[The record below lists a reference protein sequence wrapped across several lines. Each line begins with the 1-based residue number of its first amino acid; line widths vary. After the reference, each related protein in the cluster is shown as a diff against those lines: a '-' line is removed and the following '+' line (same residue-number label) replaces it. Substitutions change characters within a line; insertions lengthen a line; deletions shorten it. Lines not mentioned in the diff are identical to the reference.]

1 MPYIL
6 WQTQNFKYEVNL
18 MKIITVVGARPQ
30 FIKAAA
36 VSKVIRKG
44 HKEILIHTGQ
54 HYDENMSKI
63 FFDELCIPKPDYN
76 LEVGSGNHGFQTG
89 TMMIKLEEIYLREKP
104 DMVLVYG
111 DTNSTL
117 AGALT
122 ASKLLIPV
130 VHVEAGLR
138 SFNMA
143 MPEEQNRVLTDH
155 ISTLL
160 FAPTE
165 TAVNNLNDEG
175 IHKGIFNVGDVMYDA
190 ILFFKKIAEEKSDI
204 IKRLNLSENGYILAT
219 IHRAEN
225 TNDIAKLK
233 NIMEALS
240 ESGVKIV
247 LPLHPRTKK
256 YIESYGLHI
265 GDNISVIDPVGYLDM
280 INLEMHAQKI
290 VTDSGGVQKEA
301 FFMKKPCITMR
312 EQTEWVE
319 TVQNGWNVLVGTNKD
334 NILDS
339 IINFHPDKEQKSIFG
354 DGSAAE
360 KIGTHLH
367 N

>member
-1 MPYIL
+1 
-6 WQTQNFKYEVNL
+6 

-165 TAVNNLNDEG
+165 TAVTNLNNEG
-175 IHKGIFNVGDVMYDA
+175 IYRGIFNVGDVMYDA

-256 YIESYGLHI
+256 YIEGYGLHI
-265 GDNISVIDPVGYLDM
+265 GDNIFVIDPVGYLDM

-290 VTDSGGVQKEA
+290 VTDSGGVQREA

-312 EQTEWVE
+312 EETEWVE
-319 TVQNGWNVLVGTNKD
+319 TVQNGWNVLVGTDKD

-354 DGSAAE
+354 DGSAAK